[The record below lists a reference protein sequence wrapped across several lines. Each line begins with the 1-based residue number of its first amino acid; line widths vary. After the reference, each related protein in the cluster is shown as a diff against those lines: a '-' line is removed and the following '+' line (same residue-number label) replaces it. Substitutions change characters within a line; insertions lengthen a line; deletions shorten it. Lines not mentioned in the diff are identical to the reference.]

1 MAAINPRLIQQSHGN
16 IYAAQKRKQNS
27 SSQDGRRTRPRVE
40 IMNTPTSTP
49 MAMADGVL
57 SPSTPIDL
65 LENTPASSSISAITS
80 SVSESATTPKVMNR
94 SRSRAKQVGLSSTT
108 STLRLGSGP

>member
-1 MAAINPRLIQQSHGN
+1 MAAVNPRLIQQSHGN

-40 IMNTPTSTP
+40 IMNTSTSTP

-65 LENTPASSSISAITS
+65 LENTPASSSISAHS
-80 SVSESATTPKVMNR
+80 SNSPEIVPVS
-94 SRSRAKQVGLSSTT
+94 SS
-108 STLRLGSGP
+108 LKYDKGIAYR